1 MNPYIVDAS
10 VAAKW
15 FTEEKQSEISLTLL
29 FGQTQLHA
37 PDFFLLEMNN
47 IFCKWIRR
55 GIVTAKEAD
64 DIRYALQKSQIEF
77 HPFLP
82 LIDPAYAIANRSR
95 QSIYDCLYI
104 ALAVLLK
111 GKMVTADRKFYNGL
125 AKSPFAKYV
134 SWVEDIA

>member
-37 PDFFLLEMNN
+37 PDFFLLEMDSV
-47 IFCKWIRR
+47 FCKWIRR
-55 GIVTAKEAD
+55 GIVTVKEAD
-64 DIRYALQKSQIEF
+64 DIRSALKKSQIEF

-82 LIDPAYAIANRSR
+82 LIDTAYAIANRSR
-95 QSIYDCLYI
+95 QSVYDCLYI

-111 GKMVTADRKFYNGL
+111 GKMVTADRRLYNGL
-125 AKSPFAKYV
+125 AKGQFAKYV
-134 SWVEDIA
+134 LWVEDTA